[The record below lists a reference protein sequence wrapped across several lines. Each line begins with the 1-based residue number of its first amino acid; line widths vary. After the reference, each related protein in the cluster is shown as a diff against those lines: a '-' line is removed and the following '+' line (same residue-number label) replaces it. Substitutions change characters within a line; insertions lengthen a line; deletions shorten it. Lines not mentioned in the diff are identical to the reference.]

1 MSRPFRILLDY
12 CGVDFS
18 TIIVFFLFTV
28 NIPFPSMLSDL
39 DVSVMRLKV
48 VLPESLSAIFV
59 RGYWGY
65 DTA

>member
-1 MSRPFRILLDY
+1 M
-12 CGVDFS
+12 DFS

-65 DTA
+65 DTS